1 MKMYFTLTSFDFKW
15 TLNDVASVV
24 RFCGTTEFAPGIWAG
39 VELDTADGRN
49 DGIVKGMR

>member
-1 MKMYFTLTSFDFKW
+1 MMLPPCLKAVIL
-15 TLNDVASVV
+15 V